1 MEASKDQRLITAGAR
16 IPSPGR
22 HRRARRRSGVC
33 MVLTPNT
40 ETKSMATTNTN
51 LTDNQRCVL
60 RAASCSANLN
70 VWPLPRKLN
79 LNAGSAAIVVRGLL
93 KKGLVEER
101 PARGNDAVW
110 RENEDG
116 QRVTLLITK
125 AGLAAV
131 GMLPEIEAGRNSAT
145 NGPPQKAAN
154 AAQSGPTTAVSEN
167 QRRMPRHGT
176 KLAALVGLLN
186 REEGMTIEE
195 MAVALGW
202 QEHTVRGVM
211 SGALVKKF
219 GLTITSEKISQ
230 RGRVYRITGAAEAC
244 ADEVDKAD
252 LEDTLQR

>member
-1 MEASKDQRLITAGAR
+1 
-16 IPSPGR
+16 
-22 HRRARRRSGVC
+22 

-40 ETKSMATTNTN
+40 ETTSMATTNTN

-79 LNAGSAAIVVRGLL
+79 LNAGSAAIMVRGLL

-110 RENEDG
+110 RENEEDG

-131 GMLPEIEAGRNSAT
+131 GMLPET
-145 NGPPQKAAN
+145 NESQNPSVSDPAQKAEV
-154 AAQSGPTTAVSEN
+154 AAERRPTAAASEN
-167 QRRMPRHGT
+167 QRPMPRAGS

-186 REEGMTIEE
+186 RGEGMTIEE
-195 MAVALGW
+195 AAAALGW
-202 QEHTVRGVM
+202 ARHTVRGVM
-211 SGALVKKF
+211 SGALVKRF
-219 GLTITSEKISQ
+219 GLVIVSEKIEG
-230 RGRVYRITGAAEAC
+230 RGRVYRIKGATEAC
-244 ADEVDKAD
+244 ADEVDSAG
-252 LEDTLQR
+252 E